1 MSSDTKMNNSCL
13 AGYKNVQEKFMKLR
27 NNKTSSGSSKFQ
39 QMEKLA
45 NSDRYKKFR
54 SELKTKC
61 PMQYKKS
68 QQVFLKQAKGI
79 ERLRK
84 MKMFAKNPKLQA
96 SFSYML
102 KVIEKL
108 KK

>member
-1 MSSDTKMNNSCL
+1 
-13 AGYKNVQEKFMKLR
+13 
-27 NNKTSSGSSKFQ
+27 
-39 QMEKLA
+39 MEKLA

-61 PMQYKKS
+61 PATYKKS

-79 ERLRK
+79 ERLKK
-84 MKMFAKNPKLQA
+84 MKMFAKNPKLQS

>member
-1 MSSDTKMNNSCL
+1 MNNSCISK
-13 AGYKNVQEKFMKLR
+13 YKNVQEKFMKLR
-27 NNKTSSGSSKFQ
+27 NNKTSSGTSKFRE
-39 QMEKLA
+39 MEKLA

-54 SELKTKC
+54 SNLKTEC
-61 PMQYKKS
+61 PAAYKKS
-68 QQVFLKQAKGI
+68 QQVFLEQAKG
-79 ERLRK
+79 LKK

>member
-1 MSSDTKMNNSCL
+1 VISKMNNSCISK
-13 AGYKNVQEKFMKLR
+13 YKNVQEKFMKIR
-27 NNKTSSGSSKFQ
+27 NNKTLSGMSKFRE
-39 QMEKLA
+39 MEKLA

-61 PMQYKKS
+61 PAAYKKS

-79 ERLRK
+79 ERLKK
-84 MKMFAKNPKLQA
+84 MKMFAKNPKLQTT
-96 SFSYML
+96 FSYML
-102 KVIEKL
+102 NVIEKV

>member
-1 MSSDTKMNNSCL
+1 MKVRNDTK
-13 AGYKNVQEKFMKLR
+13 
-27 NNKTSSGSSKFQ
+27 SSGTSKFR

-61 PMQYKKS
+61 PTQYKKS
-68 QQVFLKQAKGI
+68 QQVFSKQIKGI
-79 ERLRK
+79 ERLKK
-84 MKMFAKNPKLQA
+84 MKMFAKNPKLQS
-96 SFSYML
+96 SFSHMI

-108 KK
+108 KSK